1 MKTITLELTEQ
12 ETGNLMAI
20 IDAGTKAAGVQVVRA
35 LVPILDKIDAAIAA
49 KSNGA
54 THIGSPDAGPDA
66 AKLAKYEANRH
77 QSHEELT

>member
-12 ETGNLMAI
+12 EAGNLMAI
-20 IDAGTKAAGVQVVRA
+20 IDLGVKAAGVQTVRA

-54 THIGSPDAGPDA
+54 THLGSPDAAPDA
-66 AKLAKYEANRH
+66 YQVAMTKPK
-77 QSHEELT
+77 HEELT

>member
-49 KSNGA
+49 SSNGT
-54 THIGSPDAGPDA
+54 THPGSPDAAPDA
-66 AKLAKYEANRH
+66 FQRAVTKPK
-77 QSHEELT
+77 HEELT

>member
-12 ETGNLMAI
+12 EAGNLMAI
-20 IDAGTKAAGVQVVRA
+20 IDLGVKAAGVQTVRA

-49 KSNGA
+49 KSNGT
-54 THIGSPDAGPDA
+54 THPGSPDAGPDA

>member
-1 MKTITLELTEQ
+1 MKTITIELTEQ

-54 THIGSPDAGPDA
+54 SHIADAEFPDASAGA
-66 AKLAKYEANRH
+66 
-77 QSHEELT
+77 

>member
-54 THIGSPDAGPDA
+54 DHPIHSGSPDSGPDA
-66 AKLAKYEANRH
+66 MKLGKDA
-77 QSHEELT
+77 

>member
-49 KSNGA
+49 SNNDTTKPGKD
-54 THIGSPDAGPDA
+54 T
-66 AKLAKYEANRH
+66 
-77 QSHEELT
+77 

>member
-54 THIGSPDAGPDA
+54 DHPISRGSPDAGPDA
-66 AKLAKYEANRH
+66 MKLGKGV
-77 QSHEELT
+77 

>member
-12 ETGNLMAI
+12 EASNLMAI

-35 LVPILDKIDAAIAA
+35 LAPILDKIDAAIAA

-54 THIGSPDAGPDA
+54 SHIADAEFPDAGA
-66 AKLAKYEANRH
+66 GV
-77 QSHEELT
+77 